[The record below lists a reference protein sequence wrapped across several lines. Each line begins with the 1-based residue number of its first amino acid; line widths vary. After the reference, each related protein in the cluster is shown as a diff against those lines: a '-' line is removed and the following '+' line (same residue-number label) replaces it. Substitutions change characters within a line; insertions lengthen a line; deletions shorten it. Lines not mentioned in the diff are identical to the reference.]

1 MQPLAAA
8 ASRPTSASGPMDF
21 EVRVGEHP
29 GALVPVRPGA
39 HRRGETGP
47 GGLSTDRM
55 VQSPVWVFA
64 RGGGCSPGFLG
75 ARVWGFGL
83 ILEM

>member
-55 VQSPVWVFA
+55 VQWSSRPFGCSRA
-64 RGGGCSPGFLG
+64 GGGVRPVFS
-75 ARVWGFGL
+75 AQGFGGL
-83 ILEM
+83 V